1 MRTIRSGTS
10 TGSVTVVSDYGD
22 FAHERGLERGLG
34 SKRGGFA
41 HEKKRLFGRLSDRRE
56 RTEVVGI
63 SRSSSANNSTAPP
76 KKSNAGFW

>member
-1 MRTIRSGTS
+1 MVSKRLVIRARDVMRIRESGTS

-41 HEKKRLFGRLSDRRE
+41 HDKKRHFDRLSDRGE
-56 RTEVVGI
+56 
-63 SRSSSANNSTAPP
+63 
-76 KKSNAGFW
+76 